1 MKGFISLLLLEALM
15 EKIKVLEKEDQGC
28 RGSMSPLP
36 QRRRKGDSEPQM
48 FVPSHYFDY
57 IAGTSSGG

>member
-15 EKIKVLEKEDQGC
+15 KKVKALEEEDREC

-36 QRRRKGDSEPQM
+36 QRRRRGDLEPQM